1 MDAKP
6 SKNPTVA
13 GILSGLMPGLG
24 QFYCRKWGKGAGFL
38 VGALVI
44 DAGLGVSEGM
54 LSLLQGALTG
64 ASLPNSGA
72 ILLRSLPFLALAA
85 WSIVDAVATVKAC
98 DLPSNASQTDR

>member
-1 MDAKP
+1 MAAKA

-13 GILSGLMPGLG
+13 GVLSGLVPGLG
-24 QFYCRKWGKGAGFL
+24 QFYCRQWGKGAGFF

-54 LSLLQGALTG
+54 RSVLQGTLTG
-64 ASLPNSGA
+64 TLPLDSGF

-85 WSIVDAVATVKAC
+85 WSVVDAVATAKAW
-98 DLPSNASQTDR
+98 DLPRKASDADR